1 MFWLSF
7 VGGLPRVILWTHL
20 SERAH
25 IVRIGESLK
34 EKVTVL
40 KSGIVHCDNCVIVI
54 VVTGDALG
62 ELSGL
67 VNL

>member
-1 MFWLSF
+1 MDCQELFCGRISQREL
-7 VGGLPRVILWTHL
+7 TL
-20 SERAH
+20 SEF
-25 IVRIGESLK
+25 GESLK

-54 VVTGDALG
+54 VVTGDTLG
-62 ELSGL
+62 ELSEL